1 MSTLKVRCAD
11 DSAHTK
17 DLLDSRSFVYYSL
30 TLTIYDLLQ
39 YTPGPAFVQWL
50 VIHMGAGGAGLRS
63 LDGEGVFEFLHP
75 RLQILDFS
83 PLLFD
88 EQVFDPVQS

>member
-1 MSTLKVRCAD
+1 VHPLFLTRSLCPG
-11 DSAHTK
+11 
-17 DLLDSRSFVYYSL
+17 RSFLFLCPSL
-30 TLTIYDLLQ
+30 CFSIRQVLWV
-39 YTPGPAFVQWL
+39 VQWL
-50 VIHMGAGGAGLRS
+50 VIHMGAGGAVLRS

-88 EQVFDPVQS
+88 EQVFNSV